1 MSLSNYHFFIKI
13 KPLKRSHR
21 ILSNNMSVSSLS
33 EAIRALSFANADKL
47 SSIDL
52 SKIIGSLSQC
62 YEQLA
67 PLNEKQIKLFYSGL
81 NDDATN
87 YFASGDL
94 GNLLI
99 TMLQCGTKVFD
110 AIMWIGVR
118 QAEKVERFSKYFE
131 FKRGESCSLHNQN
144 RALTIL
150 AANWLLFIT
159 RGSFPLKTIAG
170 NRAPLPK
177 FVLTMLSEYQIK
189 NENVLYQ
196 ESTSFDL
203 RHVKID
209 NLIAGCPLDGW
220 DEIILNRM
228 NLGVAGHK
236 SVKAA
241 HDLSAHYKEDAL
253 TRNKILGILVKVG
266 STLMNGFYPSF
277 HPSTKIVASKFDKF
291 HINSLNLIYSEL
303 KGDDDQKYGLFNS
316 LDYLK
321 NDSLLKER
329 KMNRIIPTWKSWRE
343 DEMTKAVGSIV
354 KFTSK
359 SRIIGDVQIVKLL
372 KMDQAELPE
381 SKPIESSK
389 NTTLDAKKVA
399 GLVNSDDKKD
409 IQDEDTEEE
418 NDETPTED
426 KDVDK
431 TQVEETKKSEITF
444 LPKNNTVTGGQSGS
458 SEKFKNTGI
467 KGAKK

>member
-1 MSLSNYHFFIKI
+1 MSVNSLSD
-13 KPLKRSHR
+13 
-21 ILSNNMSVSSLS
+21 
-33 EAIRALSFANADKL
+33 AIRALSFANADKL

-67 PLNEKQIKLFYSGL
+67 PLSENQIKLFYSGL
-81 NDDATN
+81 NEDASN
-87 YFASGDL
+87 YFANGDL

-118 QAEKVERFSKYFE
+118 QASKVERFSKYFE
-131 FKRGESCSLHNQN
+131 FKRGESCSLNNQN

-203 RHVKID
+203 RHVKTD
-209 NLIAGCPLDGW
+209 NLITGCPLDGW

-241 HDLSAHYKEDAL
+241 HDLSAHYKDDAL

-266 STLMNGFYPSF
+266 STLTNGFYPSF
-277 HPSTKIVASKFDKF
+277 HPSTKIVACKFDKF

-303 KGDDDQKYGLFNS
+303 KGDDDQKYGLFSS

-329 KMNRIIPTWKSWRE
+329 KMNRIIPTWKSWKE

-381 SKPIESSK
+381 GKPIESSK
-389 NTTLDAKKVA
+389 NTISDAKKV
-399 GLVNSDDKKD
+399 GDMVVGDIKKD
-409 IQDEDTEEE
+409 IQDEDTEEQT
-418 NDETPTED
+418 NETESEE

-431 TQVEETKKSEITF
+431 TPEDDLKKSEIVF
-444 LPKNNTVTGGQSGS
+444 LPKGGNVTGGQNS
-458 SEKFKNTGI
+458 SSVKPKIPKVRNT
-467 KGAKK
+467 KK